1 MVEHARIFY
10 AEDSSMVRRSLK
22 RLLEDL
28 GHQVVIEAE
37 TLEDALA
44 NIKTA
49 RDLGVRVAIVDGNLS
64 PHDLSCNDGRVL
76 SAALKEAI
84 PNIFIIANSG
94 TGVDPGYGDVV
105 ADKLEMGTAKL
116 ILDSIASLEN

>member
-1 MVEHARIFY
+1 MVEHAKIFY

-22 RLLEDL
+22 RLLEDV
-28 GHQVVIEAE
+28 GHEVVIEAE

-44 NIKTA
+44 SIKMA
-49 RDLGVRVAIVDGNLS
+49 KDLGVRVAIVDGNLS
-64 PHDLSCNDGRVL
+64 PNDLSCTDGRVL

-94 TGVDPGYGDVV
+94 TGVDPGYGDIV
-105 ADKLEMGTAKL
+105 ADKLQMDTPKL
-116 ILDSIASLEN
+116 ILDSIASLEI